1 MLRKITMALMI
12 LLCFLLQTTLF
23 RSLAFAGIA
32 PDLLIVLTSAFGFMR
47 GEKEGLLIGFFAGFL
62 CDIFFADILGFQ
74 ALVYMYIGFLNGK
87 FCKIFYPEDIKLPL
101 ALISIS
107 DLSYG
112 VICYILFFLL
122 RGKLDFLFYLRA
134 VIVPEVV
141 YTIVITCLLY
151 PLALFVNNRL
161 EAFER
166 KRAKKFV

>member
-1 MLRKITMALMI
+1 MLRKITIAFMI

-32 PDLLIVLTSAFGFMR
+32 PNLLIVLTSAFGFMR
-47 GEKEGLLIGFFAGFL
+47 GEKEGLLIGFFSGLL
-62 CDIFFADILGFQ
+62 CDIFFADILGFY

-101 ALISIS
+101 ALITIS

-112 VICYILFFLL
+112 IICYVLMFLL
-122 RGKLDFLFYLRA
+122 RGRLDFIFYLWS
-134 VIVPEVV
+134 VILPETI
-141 YTIVITCLLY
+141 YTIVVTCILY
-151 PLALFVNNRL
+151 PLALFINNRL